1 MKIAHIGPPLARTG
15 GPAGYLLQLQAALAN
30 RPSGHEVTFPAPAL
44 PAAAPEPGRVPVLRR
59 VARRLRRALTGAPK
73 FYRPDAASLGR
84 ASSELDAT
92 IRAAVDEMTADAAP
106 NLDRALTGRADVLF
120 THDLGGASAALERRQ
135 PGQAV
140 WLMLHSPMPIA
151 LYLAWN
157 WGVPEQDW
165 REVMMYPDVRA
176 WTDRELHICSRVDRI
191 VLPCREAAEE
201 LARCDRRFESL
212 LASADIVMTGASAN
226 RDSGSGTPH
235 SDAGISRAA
244 LRARWRL
251 PLDQRVGLFL
261 GSAQAYR
268 GFDMLLDGLARL
280 GDTTA
285 VPGAIAVAGPDPTT
299 IPVADRVR
307 ALGRV
312 EDVGALLRAVDFVIN
327 INRFSLFDLSV
338 IEALEAGKP
347 MLLHDTGGNRAFR
360 SLGAGCVSIPNLD
373 AATIAGGLERLFS
386 MLPSELDDLARRSR
400 GCYELHLTLD
410 HFARRHLHLYDGA
423 APRGRPGGIAAKVTA

>member
-30 RPSGHEVTFPAPAL
+30 RRSAHEVMFPAAAL
-44 PAAAPEPGRVPVLRR
+44 PADGPEPARVPFLRR
-59 VARRLRRALTGAPK
+59 VSRRLRRALTGAPK
-73 FYRPDAASLGR
+73 FYRADPASLRR
-84 ASSELDAT
+84 AGSALDRT
-92 IRAAVDEMTADAAP
+92 IRAAMEAMKADAAP
-106 NLDRALTGRADVLF
+106 SLDRAMAGRADVLF
-120 THDLGGASAALERRQ
+120 THDPGAASAALERRQ

-165 REVMMYPDVRA
+165 REVMAYPDARV
-176 WTDRELHICSRVDRI
+176 WTDRELDICSRVDRI
-191 VLPCREAAEE
+191 ILPCREAAEE

-212 LASADIVMTGASAN
+212 LASADIVMTGASAAN
-226 RDSGSGTPH
+226 RRSGSE
-235 SDAGISRAA
+235 SRISRAA

-268 GFDMLLDGLARL
+268 GFDTLLAGLARL
-280 GDTTA
+280 GDVTA
-285 VPGAIAVAGPDPTT
+285 VPGAIAVAGPDPST

-312 EDVGALLRAVDFVIN
+312 EDVGALLQAVDFVIN
-327 INRFSLFDLSV
+327 VNRFSLFDLSV

-360 SLGAGCVSIPNLD
+360 SLGAGCVSIPSLD
-373 AATIAGGLERLFS
+373 AAAIAAGLERLFS
-386 MLPSELDDLARRSR
+386 LLPSELDDLARRSR
-400 GCYELHLTLD
+400 DCYARHLALD
-410 HFARRHLHLYDGA
+410 HFAKRHLDLYDVAARNGPPCGA
-423 APRGRPGGIAAKVTA
+423 RAVVTA